1 MGSCRKNDISVSRH
15 LINSLY
21 TFYLLHTYTL
31 TIGYT
36 SYGRSISFRT
46 LSHSYLDSILVPGI
60 LDKFLQTHILS
71 QIGLSLGNAL
81 TVPRNDLR
89 LWDNSLSVDS
99 QCSRS

>member
-1 MGSCRKNDISVSRH
+1 MQPLHILSLTHMHSV
-15 LINSLY
+15 
-21 TFYLLHTYTL
+21 

-36 SYGRSISFRT
+36 SYGRSISIRT

-89 LWDNSLSVDS
+89 LWDN
-99 QCSRS
+99 